1 MKIAMKIAYT
11 FLVLL
16 GLFFFLV
23 LPDCVQ
29 Q

>member
-11 FLVLL
+11 ILVLL
-16 GLFFFLV
+16 GLFVVLV